1 VTTVERETRIHIAMN
16 STVPTVTV
24 DLTIE
29 NIYPDAVIQTLVHNE
44 PVPVPTSLDRDELDE
59 WAMEHLFPVTGT
71 GREDGDSSYTIR
83 VTRSS
88 DQQLVGQ
95 VFEVS

>member
-1 VTTVERETRIHIAMN
+1 MN

-29 NIYPDAVIQTLVHNE
+29 NIYPNEVIQTLVHNE

-59 WAMEHLFPVTGT
+59 WAMEHLFPFTGT

-83 VTRSS
+83 ITGSS
-88 DQQLVGQ
+88 EQQLVDH
-95 VFEVS
+95 VFEMG